1 MKYVKYYF
9 TIRDFEFFNSGN
21 EKGKYDLEEQY
32 LFTAIKRNLI
42 NKAVDEKEFNEDNKN
57 YIIEFKREYWTDQK
71 IRKIVLDDPFLLQ
84 YSPSDPVLSINEKF
98 EKIKSWKPFDLVL
111 ILKTEEEF
119 YEECKIN
126 NMLEQ
131 SHPDIN
137 IKDLRIE
144 EKIRLLNN
152 VQKNSLRVFRW

>member
-9 TIRDFEFFNSGN
+9 TIRDFEFLELDT
-21 EKGKYDLEEQY
+21 EKGKGVLNEQF
-32 LFTAIKRNLI
+32 LPAIRRDLI
-42 NKAVDEKEFNEDNKN
+42 NKALNEKEFDEDNKN

-71 IRKIVLDDPFLLQ
+71 IRKLVLEDPLLLQ
-84 YSPSDPVLSINEKF
+84 SPSDPVLSINEKF

-119 YEECKIN
+119 YEECRIN

-137 IKDLRIE
+137 IKELRIE

>member
-1 MKYVKYYF
+1 MKYVKFYF
-9 TIRDFEFFNSGN
+9 TIRDFEFLELDT
-21 EKGKYDLEEQY
+21 EKGKGVLNEQF
-32 LFTAIKRNLI
+32 LPAIRRDLI
-42 NKAVDEKEFNEDNKN
+42 NKALNEKEFDEDNKN

-71 IRKIVLDDPFLLQ
+71 IRKLVLDDPFLLQ

-119 YEECKIN
+119 YEECRIN

-152 VQKNSLRVFRW
+152 VQRNSLRVFRG

>member
-1 MKYVKYYF
+1 MKYVKFYF
-9 TIRDFEFFNSGN
+9 TIRDFEFLELDT
-21 EKGKYDLEEQY
+21 EKGKSVLNEQF
-32 LFTAIKRNLI
+32 LPAIRRDLI
-42 NKAVDEKEFNEDNKN
+42 NKALNEKEFDEDNKN

-71 IRKIVLDDPFLLQ
+71 IRKLVLEDPFLLQ
-84 YSPSDPVLSINEKF
+84 SSSGPYLSINEKF

-119 YEECKIN
+119 YEECRIN

>member
-1 MKYVKYYF
+1 MKYVKFYF
-9 TIRDFEFFNSGN
+9 TIRNFEFLELDT
-21 EKGKYDLEEQY
+21 EKGKGVLNEQF
-32 LFTAIKRNLI
+32 LPAIRRDLI
-42 NKAVDEKEFNEDNKN
+42 NKAFNEKEFDEDNKN

-71 IRKIVLDDPFLLQ
+71 IRKLVLDDPFLLQ
-84 YSPSDPVLSINEKF
+84 YTPSDPVLSINEKF

-119 YEECKIN
+119 YEECRIN

-137 IKDLRIE
+137 IKDLKIE

-152 VQKNSLRVFRW
+152 VQRNSLRVFRW

>member
-1 MKYVKYYF
+1 MKYVKHYF
-9 TIRDFEFFNSGN
+9 TMHDFEFFELNT
-21 EKGKYDLEEQY
+21 EKGKLNFEEEFLPY
-32 LFTAIKRNLI
+32 IKRGLV
-42 NKAVDEKEFNEDNKN
+42 NKAVEEKEFIEDNKTF
-57 YIIEFKREYWTDQK
+57 IFEFKREYWADQRIK
-71 IRKIVLDDPFLLQ
+71 KMVIEDPFLLQ
-84 YSPSDPVLSINEKF
+84 SSSGPYLSINEKF

-119 YEECKIN
+119 YEECRIN

-152 VQKNSLRVFRW
+152 VQRNSLRVFRW

>member
-1 MKYVKYYF
+1 MKYVKHYF
-9 TIRDFEFFNSGN
+9 TIHDFKFFNLDYK
-21 EKGKYDLEEQY
+21 EGKVAFEEY
-32 LFTAIKRNLI
+32 ALPSIKRNLI
-42 NKAVDEKEFNEDNKN
+42 NKAIEEKEFIEDNKTF
-57 YIIEFKREYWTDQK
+57 IFEFKREYWTDQRIK
-71 IRKIVLDDPFLLQ
+71 KMVIEDPFLLQ
-84 YSPSDPVLSINEKF
+84 SSSGPYLSINEKF

-119 YEECKIN
+119 YEEYRIN

-152 VQKNSLRVFRW
+152 VQRNSLRVFRW